1 MRFFVALLM
10 VAACGLQGQVIP
22 GPSWYRSAY
31 GMYGQSPLNASAQ
44 ELARLEQYLVFSQS
58 SCAGLTPQ
66 QYATNQAVVRNMLPY
81 LAAVGSNAVDL
92 QARSVASRLTLA
104 FSSFPCANP
113 GKQMPVEKPA
123 PPPQP
128 GEPPFALRAPDLGK
142 VPDEQQETAADLV
155 IRYDTDAVRSA
166 SAWTSAE
173 KMRISLAGRG
183 MSLNA
188 QTATAVG
195 RLQLLYEEAA
205 GEMRGHKWDDALG
218 TLQAAEATTQKVAA
232 VTGQ

>member
-1 MRFFVALLM
+1 MRLFVALLI

-44 ELARLEQYLVFSQS
+44 ELGRLERYLVFSQS
-58 SCAGLTPQ
+58 SCTGLTPQ
-66 QYATNQAVVRNMLPY
+66 EYSANQAVARNMLPY
-81 LAAVGSNAVDL
+81 LVAVGANATDL
-92 QARSVASRLTLA
+92 QARSVASRLSLA
-104 FSSFPCANP
+104 FSSFPCAYP
-113 GKQMPVEKPA
+113 GKQMPAEKPA
-123 PPPQP
+123 PPPKP
-128 GEPPFALRAPDLGK
+128 GDPPFARICPDLGK
-142 VPDEQQETAADLV
+142 VPDEQQETAADLA
-155 IRYDTDAVRSA
+155 IRYDTDAARSA

-188 QTATAVG
+188 QTATAAG

-218 TLQAAEATTQKVAA
+218 T
-232 VTGQ
+232 